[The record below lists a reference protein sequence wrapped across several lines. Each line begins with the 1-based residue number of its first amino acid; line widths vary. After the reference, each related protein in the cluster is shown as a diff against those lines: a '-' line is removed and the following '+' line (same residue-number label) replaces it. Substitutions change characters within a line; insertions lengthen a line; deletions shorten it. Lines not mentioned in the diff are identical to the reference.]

1 MKQQQRPSPID
12 QTDMQTTNS
21 WDEMDCGVSLDSNGK
36 SVISHAT
43 KLTCS
48 KQELTRRCA
57 HKLEYAAYLV
67 KQREARAAAVAA
79 RKHSPDTDLV
89 NVGFERGL
97 QQCEPQLQL
106 PVSLQRDKLF
116 LHNPAQ
122 VYNSSAASNR

>member
-1 MKQQQRPSPID
+1 
-12 QTDMQTTNS
+12 MQTTNS
-21 WDEMDCGVSLDSNGK
+21 WDEGESLDSDGK
-36 SVISHAT
+36 SLISQFQTNFQT

-48 KQELTRRCA
+48 KQELARRSA

-67 KQREARAAAVAA
+67 QQRQARAAAAAA
-79 RKHSPDTDLV
+79 RVHNPETAAV

-97 QQCEPQLQL
+97 QECEPQLQL
-106 PVSLQRDKLF
+106 PVSLRSDKLF